1 MRLVFAAAT
10 DVGRMRKNNED
21 SYLSSQPVAAVADGM
36 GGHSAGEVAS
46 AIAIEEL
53 AALGGRGPW
62 ENETAATDDLKQAI
76 LRANRRIREMAASD
90 RKLNGMGTTL
100 VALLEDG
107 DMVHVANVGDS
118 RGYLLRQGELSQVTV
133 DHSLVQELVD
143 DGRLSPEDAE
153 RHPQRS
159 VITRALGIDPEVE
172 FDLFTYK
179 LQVGDRLLLCS
190 DGLSDVVEPAQIRKV
205 LLRIPSAQRAARE
218 LIGVANEQGGP
229 DNITVIVVDA
239 VDEATALAA
248 EDGGDTTG
256 DLDAGSATGAL
267 PPVDAG
273 TDGARGRGGRAG
285 RAARVAEDRSLAKH
299 RRLQRFLI
307 AGIVVLLL
315 AAALVAGRSFLFSR
329 YFVGF
334 DGDSVAVFQGVP
346 GDVAGLS
353 FSRLVERSPVSRAQV
368 PAGYAARLE
377 DGVQADDLADARSIA
392 LCAPLVFSPDG
403 CTGAVPTTTATPTT
417 AAATTTTTTTTR
429 AAGG

>member
-53 AALGGRGPW
+53 AALGSRGPW

-76 LRANRRIREMAASD
+76 LLANRRIREMAAGD
-90 RKLNGMGTTL
+90 RKLLGMGTTL

-190 DGLSDVVEPAQIRKV
+190 DGLSDVVEPAQIRNV
-205 LLRIPSAQRAARE
+205 LLRVRNSHQAARK
-218 LIGVANEQGGP
+218 LVTVANEQGGP

-239 VDEATALAA
+239 VDEATAQAM
-248 EDGGDTTG
+248 EECGDTTG
-256 DLDAGSATGAL
+256 DLAVGSATGAL
-267 PPVDAG
+267 PVVDG
-273 TDGARGRGGRAG
+273 DGAGGRSG
-285 RAARVAEDRSLAKH
+285 RAARAKDRSLARH
-299 RRLQRFLI
+299 RRLQRFLLV
-307 AGIVVLLL
+307 GIVVVVV
-315 AAALVAGRSFLFSR
+315 AALVVAARSFLFSR
-329 YFVGF
+329 YWVGF
-334 DGDSVAVFQGVP
+334 DGDAVAVFQGVP
-346 GDVAGLS
+346 GDVAGIQ
-353 FSRLVERSPVSRAQV
+353 FSRLVERTPVTRAEV

-377 DGVQADDLADARSIA
+377 DGVLADNLADARSIA

-403 CTGAVPTTTATPTT
+403 CTGTPAASTTTPTT
-417 AAATTTTTTTTR
+417 AAATTTTR
-429 AAGG
+429 APGG

>member
-417 AAATTTTTTTTR
+417 AAATTTR

>member
-1 MRLVFAAAT
+1 MRLLFAAAT

-21 SYLSSQPVAAVADGM
+21 SYLSAKPVAAVADGM

-53 AALGGRGPW
+53 AALRDRGPW
-62 ENETAATDDLKQAI
+62 ANETDATDALKQAI
-76 LRANRRIREMAASD
+76 LRANRRIREMAARD

-107 DMVHVANVGDS
+107 DMVHVANIGDS

-205 LLRIPSAQRAARE
+205 LMRVPSGQRAARE
-218 LIGVANEQGGP
+218 LVTVANANGGP

-239 VDEATALAA
+239 VDESAPLVD
-248 EDGGDTTG
+248 DGGDTTG
-256 DLDAGSATGAL
+256 DLAAGSATGAL
-267 PPVDAG
+267 PVVG
-273 TDGARGRGGRAG
+273 DGEASGRRGGRAA
-285 RAARVAEDRSLAKH
+285 RAANDRSLAMH
-299 RRLQRFLI
+299 RRFQRVLV
-307 AGIVVLLL
+307 AGIVVLVVAALL
-315 AAALVAGRSFLFSR
+315 AAGRSLLFSR
-329 YFVGF
+329 YWVGF
-334 DGDSVAVFQGVP
+334 DGDVVAVFQGVP
-346 GDVAGLS
+346 GDVAGLR
-353 FSRLVERSPVSRAQV
+353 FSRLVERSPVTRAEV

-377 DGVQADDLADARSIA
+377 DGIPADDLADARSIA
-392 LCAPLVFSPDG
+392 LCAPVVFSPGG
-403 CTGAVPTTTATPTT
+403 CSGDPTASTPTT
-417 AAATTTTTTTTR
+417 AAGTTASTR
-429 AAGG
+429 APGG

>member
-21 SYLSSQPVAAVADGM
+21 SYLSQKPVAAVADGM

-53 AALGGRGPW
+53 AALRGRGPW

-76 LRANRRIREMAASD
+76 LRANRRIREMAAGD

-107 DMVHVANVGDS
+107 DLVHLANVGDS

-159 VITRALGIDPEVE
+159 VITRALGIEPEVE

-190 DGLSDVVEPAQIRKV
+190 DGLSDVVEPRQIRNV
-205 LLRIPSAQRAARE
+205 LLRVRNPDEAARR
-218 LIGVANEQGGP
+218 LIAVANEQGGP

-239 VDEATALAA
+239 NDGSVVEDYEDE
-248 EDGGDTTG
+248 TG
-256 DLDAGSATGAL
+256 DLAVGSATGAM
-267 PPVDAG
+267 PAVTG
-273 TDGARGRGGRAG
+273 DGAADGRSG
-285 RAARVAEDRSLAKH
+285 RAARAAKDRSLAMH
-299 RRLQRFLI
+299 RRLQRVLL
-307 AGIVVLLL
+307 AGIVVLVVV
-315 AAALVAGRSFLFSR
+315 AVLVAGRSFLFSR
-329 YFVGF
+329 YWVGF
-334 DGDSVAVFQGVP
+334 DGDTVAVFQGVP
-346 GDVAGLS
+346 GDVAGLR
-353 FSRLVERSPVSRAQV
+353 FSRMLEHSPVSRAQV

-377 DGVQADDLADARSIA
+377 AGVPADDLDDARRIA
-392 LCAPLVFSPDG
+392 GCAPLVFSPDG
-403 CTGAVPTTTATPTT
+403 CSGAATSTTATPTT
-417 AAATTTTTTTTR
+417 TVATTSTR
-429 AAGG
+429 ASGG

>member
-21 SYLSSQPVAAVADGM
+21 SYLSSKPVAAVADGM

-53 AALGGRGPW
+53 AALRDRGPW
-62 ENETAATDDLKQAI
+62 DSETAATDDLKQAI

-179 LQVGDRLLLCS
+179 LQAGDRLLLCS
-190 DGLSDVVEPAQIRKV
+190 DGLSDVVEPAQIRRV
-205 LLRIPSAQRAARE
+205 LLRVRNAHRAARE
-218 LIGVANEQGGP
+218 LVTMANEQGGP

-239 VDEATALAA
+239 VDEAAA
-248 EDGGDTTG
+248 EAAEAGGDTTG
-256 DLDAGSATGAL
+256 DLAAGATGAL
-267 PPVDAG
+267 PVIGDADL
-273 TDGARGRGGRAG
+273 DGDRRAAHGG
-285 RAARVAEDRSLAKH
+285 RAARAAKDRSLSMH
-299 RRLQRFLI
+299 RRLQRVLI
-307 AGIVVLLL
+307 AGIVVVVV
-315 AAALVAGRSFLFSR
+315 AALLVAGRSLLFSR
-329 YFVGF
+329 YWVGF
-334 DGDSVAVFQGVP
+334 DGDSVAVFRGVP
-346 GDVAGLS
+346 GDVAGIR
-353 FSRLVERSPVSRAQV
+353 FSRLVERSPVTRAQV
-368 PAGYAARLE
+368 PAGYVARLE
-377 DGVQADDLADARSIA
+377 DGIQADDLADARAIA
-392 LCAPLVFSPDG
+392 LCAPLVFSPEG
-403 CTGAVPTTTATPTT
+403 CTGAAPTT
-417 AAATTTTTTTTR
+417 ATTTTAAVTTTSSTR
-429 AAGG
+429 APGG

>member
-21 SYLSSQPVAAVADGM
+21 SYLSSKPVAAVADGM

-53 AALGGRGPW
+53 ATLGDRGPW

-90 RKLNGMGTTL
+90 HKLNGMGTTL

-159 VITRALGIDPEVE
+159 VITRALGIEPEVE

-190 DGLSDVVEPAQIRKV
+190 DGLSDVVGTTQIRNV
-205 LLRIPSAQRAARE
+205 LLRVRSPQKAARQ
-218 LIGVANEQGGP
+218 LVTVANEQGGP

-239 VDEATALAA
+239 VDESARPEV
-248 EDGGDTTG
+248 EDETG
-256 DLDAGSATGAL
+256 DLTAGAMPLVQG
-267 PPVDAG
+267 
-273 TDGARGRGGRAG
+273 DGAPGRRGGRA
-285 RAARVAEDRSLAKH
+285 ARSAKDRSLAMH
-299 RRLQRFLI
+299 RRLQRVLV
-307 AGIVVLLL
+307 AGIVVLV
-315 AAALVAGRSFLFSR
+315 AAALLVAGRSFLFSR
-329 YFVGF
+329 YWVGF
-334 DGDSVAVFQGVP
+334 DGDTVAVFQGVP
-346 GDVAGLS
+346 GNVAGLR
-353 FSRLVERSPVSRAQV
+353 FSRLVERSPVGRAQV
-368 PAGYAARLE
+368 PPGYAARLD
-377 DGVQADDLADARSIA
+377 DGVQADDLEDARNIA
-392 LCAPLVFSPDG
+392 RCAPLVFSPGG
-403 CTGAVPTTTATPTT
+403 CTGQAPATPAATPTT
-417 AAATTTTTTTTR
+417 AVATTTTR

>member
-21 SYLSSQPVAAVADGM
+21 SYLSAEPVAAVADGM

-53 AALGGRGPW
+53 AALGERGPW

-76 LRANRRIREMAASD
+76 LRANRRIRGMAASD

-100 VALLEDG
+100 VALLQDG

-143 DGRLSPEDAE
+143 DGRLSPKDAE

-190 DGLSDVVEPAQIRKV
+190 DGLSDVVEPTQIRNV
-205 LLRIPSAQRAARE
+205 LLRVRSPQKAARQ
-218 LIGVANEQGGP
+218 LITVANEQGGP

-239 VDEATALAA
+239 VDESAALDL
-248 EDGGDTTG
+248 EDEQTG
-256 DLDAGSATGAL
+256 DLTDGSATGAL
-267 PPVDAG
+267 PLVSGDGDAPA
-273 TDGARGRGGRAG
+273 ARGRGGRAA
-285 RAARVAEDRSLAKH
+285 RAAKDRSLAMH

-307 AGIVVLLL
+307 AGIVVLL
-315 AAALVAGRSFLFSR
+315 AAVLLVAGRSFLFSR
-329 YFVGF
+329 YWVGF

-346 GDVAGLS
+346 GDVAGLR

-377 DGVQADDLADARSIA
+377 DGVQADSLADARAIA
-392 LCAPLVFSPDG
+392 LCAPLVFSPGG
-403 CTGAVPTTTATPTT
+403 CTGVTPSSTAATPTPTT
-417 AAATTTTTTTTR
+417 AVGTTSTR

>member
-256 DLDAGSATGAL
+256 DLNAGSATGAL

-273 TDGARGRGGRAG
+273 TDGARGRGGRAA
-285 RAARVAEDRSLAKH
+285 RAAEDRSLAKH

-417 AAATTTTTTTTR
+417 AAATTTR

>member
-21 SYLSSQPVAAVADGM
+21 SYLSAKPVAAVADGM

-53 AALGGRGPW
+53 AALGERGPW

-100 VALLEDG
+100 VALLQDG

-190 DGLSDVVEPAQIRKV
+190 DGLSDVVEPTQIRNV
-205 LLRIPSAQRAARE
+205 LLRVRSPQKAARQ
-218 LIGVANEQGGP
+218 LVTVANEQGGP
-229 DNITVIVVDA
+229 DNITVIVVEA
-239 VDEATALAA
+239 VDESAALDL
-248 EDGGDTTG
+248 EDEQTG
-256 DLDAGSATGAL
+256 DLTDGSATGAL
-267 PPVDAG
+267 PLVSSDGDALA
-273 TDGARGRGGRAG
+273 ARGRGGRAA
-285 RAARVAEDRSLAKH
+285 RAAKDRSLVMH

-307 AGIVVLLL
+307 AGIVVLV
-315 AAALVAGRSFLFSR
+315 AAVLLVAGRSFLFSR
-329 YFVGF
+329 YWVGF

-346 GDVAGLS
+346 GDVAGLR

-377 DGVQADDLADARSIA
+377 DGVQADSLADARAIA
-392 LCAPLVFSPDG
+392 LCAPLVFSPGG
-403 CTGAVPTTTATPTT
+403 CTGATPSTTAATPTPTT
-417 AAATTTTTTTTR
+417 AVGTTSTR

>member
-53 AALGGRGPW
+53 AALGSRGPW

-76 LRANRRIREMAASD
+76 LRANRRIRETAAGD

-190 DGLSDVVEPAQIRKV
+190 DGLSDVVEPAQIRNV
-205 LLRIPSAQRAARE
+205 LLRVRNSHQAARK
-218 LIGVANEQGGP
+218 LVTVANEQGGP

-239 VDEATALAA
+239 VDEATAQAMEEA
-248 EDGGDTTG
+248 GDTTG
-256 DLDAGSATGAL
+256 DLAVGSATGAL
-267 PPVDAG
+267 PVVDG
-273 TDGARGRGGRAG
+273 DGAGGRSG
-285 RAARVAEDRSLAKH
+285 RAARAKDRSVARH
-299 RRLQRFLI
+299 RRLQRFLV
-307 AGIVVLLL
+307 AGIVVLVV
-315 AAALVAGRSFLFSR
+315 AALLVAGRSFLFSR
-329 YFVGF
+329 YWVGF
-334 DGDSVAVFQGVP
+334 DGDTVAVFQGVP
-346 GDVAGLS
+346 GDVAGIH
-353 FSRLVERSPVSRAQV
+353 FSRLVERTPVTRAEV

-377 DGVQADDLADARSIA
+377 DGVLADNLADARSIA

-403 CTGAVPTTTATPTT
+403 CTGTPAASTTTPTT
-417 AAATTTTTTTTR
+417 AAATTTTK
-429 AAGG
+429 AQGG

>member
-205 LLRIPSAQRAARE
+205 LLRVPSAQRAARE

-417 AAATTTTTTTTR
+417 AAATTTR

>member
-21 SYLSSQPVAAVADGM
+21 SYLSSKPVAAVADGM

-53 AALGGRGPW
+53 AALRDRGPW
-62 ENETAATDDLKQAI
+62 DSETAATDDLKQAI

-190 DGLSDVVEPAQIRKV
+190 DGLSDVVEPAQIRRV
-205 LLRIPSAQRAARE
+205 LLRVRNAHRAARE
-218 LIGVANEQGGP
+218 LVTMANEQGGP

-239 VDEATALAA
+239 VDEAAA
-248 EDGGDTTG
+248 EAAEAGGDTTG
-256 DLDAGSATGAL
+256 DLAAGATGAL
-267 PPVDAG
+267 PVIGDADL
-273 TDGARGRGGRAG
+273 DGDRRAAHGG
-285 RAARVAEDRSLAKH
+285 RAARAAKDRSLSMH
-299 RRLQRFLI
+299 RRLQRVLI
-307 AGIVVLLL
+307 AGIVVVVV
-315 AAALVAGRSFLFSR
+315 AALLVAGRSLLFSR
-329 YFVGF
+329 YWVGF
-334 DGDSVAVFQGVP
+334 DGDSVAVFRGVP
-346 GDVAGLS
+346 GDVAGIR
-353 FSRLVERSPVSRAQV
+353 FSRLVERSPVTRAQV
-368 PAGYAARLE
+368 PAGYVARLE
-377 DGVQADDLADARSIA
+377 DGIQADDLADARAIA
-392 LCAPLVFSPDG
+392 LCAPLVFSPEG
-403 CTGAVPTTTATPTT
+403 CTGAAPTT
-417 AAATTTTTTTTR
+417 ATTTTAAVTTTSSTR
-429 AAGG
+429 APGG

>member
-10 DVGRMRKNNED
+10 DVGRMRTNNED

-53 AALGGRGPW
+53 TALRDRGPW

-76 LRANRRIREMAASD
+76 LRANRRIREMAAGD
-90 RKLNGMGTTL
+90 RRLNGMGTTL

-205 LLRIPSAQRAARE
+205 LLRVPSAQRAARE
-218 LIGVANEQGGP
+218 LVTVANEQGGP

-239 VDEATALAA
+239 VDEATAEAQEA
-248 EDGGDTTG
+248 GGDTTG
-256 DLDAGSATGAL
+256 DLAAGSATGAL
-267 PPVDAG
+267 PVVDGDVAG
-273 TDGARGRGGRAG
+273 GRRARGGRAA
-285 RAARVAEDRSLAKH
+285 RAAKDRSLVMH
-299 RRLQRFLI
+299 RRLQRFLV
-307 AGIVVLLL
+307 AGIVVLAL
-315 AAALVAGRSFLFSR
+315 AALLVAGRSFLFSR
-329 YFVGF
+329 YWVGF
-334 DGDSVAVFQGVP
+334 DGDAVAVFQGVP
-346 GDVAGLS
+346 GNVAGLR

-368 PAGYAARLE
+368 PAGYVTRLE
-377 DGVQADDLADARSIA
+377 DGVTADDLADARSIA
-392 LCAPLVFSPDG
+392 LCAPQVFSPGG
-403 CTGAVPTTTATPTT
+403 CTGAPTASTATPTT
-417 AAATTTTTTTTR
+417 AVAGTTSTR
-429 AAGG
+429 AGG

>member
-53 AALGGRGPW
+53 TALGGRGPW

-190 DGLSDVVEPAQIRKV
+190 DGLSDVVEPAQIRNV
-205 LLRIPSAQRAARE
+205 LLRVRNSHQAARK
-218 LIGVANEQGGP
+218 LVTVANEQGGP

-239 VDEATALAA
+239 VDEATAQVM
-248 EDGGDTTG
+248 EEGDDTTG
-256 DLDAGSATGAL
+256 DLAVGSATGAL
-267 PPVDAG
+267 PVVDG
-273 TDGARGRGGRAG
+273 DGPGG
-285 RAARVAEDRSLAKH
+285 RAARAKDRSLARH
-299 RRLQRFLI
+299 RRLQRFLL
-307 AGIVVLLL
+307 AGIVVLVV
-315 AAALVAGRSFLFSR
+315 AALVVAGRSFLFSR
-329 YFVGF
+329 YWVGF
-334 DGDSVAVFQGVP
+334 DGDTVAVFQGVP
-346 GDVAGLS
+346 GDVAGIQ
-353 FSRLVERSPVSRAQV
+353 FSRLVERTPVTRAEV

-377 DGVQADDLADARSIA
+377 DGVLADDLADARSIA

-403 CTGAVPTTTATPTT
+403 CTGTPAASTTTPTT
-417 AAATTTTTTTTR
+417 AAATTTTR
-429 AAGG
+429 AQGG

>member
-21 SYLSSQPVAAVADGM
+21 SYLSAKPVAAVADGM

-53 AALGGRGPW
+53 AALGERGPW

-190 DGLSDVVEPAQIRKV
+190 DGLSDVVEPTQIRNV
-205 LLRIPSAQRAARE
+205 LLRVRSPQKAARQ
-218 LIGVANEQGGP
+218 LVTVANEQGGP
-229 DNITVIVVDA
+229 DNITVIVVEA
-239 VDEATALAA
+239 VDESAALDL
-248 EDGGDTTG
+248 EDEQTG
-256 DLDAGSATGAL
+256 DLTDGSATGAL
-267 PPVDAG
+267 PLVSSDGDALA
-273 TDGARGRGGRAG
+273 ARGRGGRAA
-285 RAARVAEDRSLAKH
+285 RAAKDRSLVMH

-307 AGIVVLLL
+307 AGIVVLV
-315 AAALVAGRSFLFSR
+315 AAVLLVAGRSFLFSR
-329 YFVGF
+329 YWVGF

-346 GDVAGLS
+346 GDVAGLR

-377 DGVQADDLADARSIA
+377 DGVQADSLADARAIA
-392 LCAPLVFSPDG
+392 LCAPLVFSPGG
-403 CTGAVPTTTATPTT
+403 CTGATPSTTAATPTPTT
-417 AAATTTTTTTTR
+417 AVGTTSTR

>member
-21 SYLSSQPVAAVADGM
+21 SYLSTQPVAAVADGM

-53 AALGGRGPW
+53 AALGSRGPW

-76 LRANRRIREMAASD
+76 LRANRRIREMAAGD

-190 DGLSDVVEPAQIRKV
+190 DGLSDVVEPAQIRNV
-205 LLRIPSAQRAARE
+205 LLRVRNSHQAAQK
-218 LIGVANEQGGP
+218 LVTVANEQGGP

-239 VDEATALAA
+239 VDEATAQAM
-248 EDGGDTTG
+248 EEGGDTTG
-256 DLDAGSATGAL
+256 DLAVGSATGAL
-267 PPVDAG
+267 PVVDG
-273 TDGARGRGGRAG
+273 DGAGGRSG
-285 RAARVAEDRSLAKH
+285 RAARAKDRSVARH
-299 RRLQRFLI
+299 RRLQRFLV
-307 AGIVVLLL
+307 AGIVVLVVAVL
-315 AAALVAGRSFLFSR
+315 LVAGRSFLFSR
-329 YFVGF
+329 YWVGF
-334 DGDSVAVFQGVP
+334 DGDTVAVFQGVP
-346 GDVAGLS
+346 GDVAGIH
-353 FSRLVERSPVSRAQV
+353 FSRLVERTPVTRAEV

-377 DGVQADDLADARSIA
+377 DGVLADNLADARSIA

-403 CTGAVPTTTATPTT
+403 CTGTPAASTTTPTT
-417 AAATTTTTTTTR
+417 AAGTTTTTTK
-429 AAGG
+429 AQGG

>member
-21 SYLSSQPVAAVADGM
+21 SYLSQQPVAAVADGM

-53 AALGGRGPW
+53 AALRDRGPW

-76 LRANRRIREMAASD
+76 LRANRRIREMAAGD

-107 DMVHVANVGDS
+107 DLVHLANVGDS

-190 DGLSDVVEPAQIRKV
+190 DGLSDVVEPAQIRNV
-205 LLRIPSAQRAARE
+205 LLRVRDPQQAARR
-218 LIGVANEQGGP
+218 LVAVANEQGGP

-239 VDEATALAA
+239 T
-248 EDGGDTTG
+248 DGSMVADSDGDQTG
-256 DLDAGSATGAL
+256 DLAAGSATGAL
-267 PPVDAG
+267 PAVGDGDAA
-273 TDGARGRGGRAG
+273 ARSG
-285 RAARVAEDRSLAKH
+285 RAARAAKDRSLAMH
-299 RRLQRFLI
+299 RRLQRVLI
-307 AGIVVLLL
+307 AGIVVLV
-315 AAALVAGRSFLFSR
+315 AAALLVAGRSLLFSR
-329 YFVGF
+329 YWVGF
-334 DGDSVAVFQGVP
+334 DGDAVAVFQGVP
-346 GDVAGLS
+346 GDVAGLR
-353 FSRLVERSPVSRAQV
+353 FSRMVEHSPVSRAQV
-368 PAGYAARLE
+368 PAAYAARLE
-377 DGVQADDLADARSIA
+377 DGVTADDLEDARHIA
-392 LCAPLVFSPDG
+392 ACAPLVFSPGG
-403 CTGAVPTTTATPTT
+403 CTGAAPTTTTTPTT
-417 AAATTTTTTTTR
+417 AVASTTTR
-429 AAGG
+429 APGG

>member
-10 DVGRMRKNNED
+10 DVGRMRTNNED

-53 AALGGRGPW
+53 TALRDRGPW

-76 LRANRRIREMAASD
+76 LRANRRIREMAAGD
-90 RKLNGMGTTL
+90 RRLNGMGTTL

-205 LLRIPSAQRAARE
+205 LLRVPSAQRAARE
-218 LIGVANEQGGP
+218 LVTVANEQGGP

-239 VDEATALAA
+239 VDEAMA
-248 EDGGDTTG
+248 EAPEAGGDTTG
-256 DLDAGSATGAL
+256 DLAAGSATGAL
-267 PPVDAG
+267 PVLDAG
-273 TDGARGRGGRAG
+273 DDTARGRGRGGRAA
-285 RAARVAEDRSLAKH
+285 RAAKDRSLAMH
-299 RRLQRFLI
+299 RRLQRFLV
-307 AGIVVLLL
+307 AGIVVLAL
-315 AAALVAGRSFLFSR
+315 AALLVAGRSFLFSR
-329 YFVGF
+329 YWVGF
-334 DGDSVAVFQGVP
+334 DGDAVAVFQGVP
-346 GDVAGLS
+346 GNVAGLR

-368 PAGYAARLE
+368 PAGYVARLE
-377 DGVQADDLADARSIA
+377 DGVTADDLADARSIA
-392 LCAPLVFSPDG
+392 LCAPQVFSPDG
-403 CTGAVPTTTATPTT
+403 CTGAPTASTATPTT
-417 AAATTTTTTTTR
+417 AVASTTTTR
-429 AAGG
+429 AGG

>member
-10 DVGRMRKNNED
+10 DVGRMRTNNED
-21 SYLSSQPVAAVADGM
+21 SYLSAKPVAAVADGM

-53 AALGGRGPW
+53 AALGERGPW
-62 ENETAATDDLKQAI
+62 ENETAATDDLKAAI

-190 DGLSDVVEPAQIRKV
+190 DGLSDVVEPAQIRNV
-205 LLRIPSAQRAARE
+205 LLRLPNAQKAARQ
-218 LIGVANEQGGP
+218 LITVANEQGGP

-239 VDEATALAA
+239 VDESAVLDV
-248 EDGGDTTG
+248 EDDRTG
-256 DLDAGSATGAL
+256 DLADGSATGAL
-267 PPVDAG
+267 PLVSG
-273 TDGARGRGGRAG
+273 DGVAARRGGRAA
-285 RAARVAEDRSLAKH
+285 RAAKDRSLAMH

-307 AGIVVLLL
+307 AGIVVLL
-315 AAALVAGRSFLFSR
+315 AAVLLVAGRSFLFSR
-329 YFVGF
+329 YWVGF
-334 DGDSVAVFQGVP
+334 DGDAVAVFQGVP
-346 GDVAGLS
+346 GDVAGLR

-377 DGVQADDLADARSIA
+377 DGIQADNLADARSIA
-392 LCAPLVFSPDG
+392 LCAPLVFSPGG
-403 CTGAVPTTTATPTT
+403 CTGTTPSTTAAIPTPTT
-417 AAATTTTTTTTR
+417 AVGTTSTR
-429 AAGG
+429 AEGG

>member
-21 SYLSSQPVAAVADGM
+21 SYLSAKPVAAVADGM

-53 AALGGRGPW
+53 AALGERGPW

-100 VALLEDG
+100 VALLQDG

-190 DGLSDVVEPAQIRKV
+190 DGLSDVVEPTQIRNV
-205 LLRIPSAQRAARE
+205 LLRVRSPQKAARQ
-218 LIGVANEQGGP
+218 LVTVANEQGGP
-229 DNITVIVVDA
+229 DNITVIVVEA
-239 VDEATALAA
+239 VDESAALDL
-248 EDGGDTTG
+248 EDEQTG
-256 DLDAGSATGAL
+256 DLTDGSATGAL
-267 PPVDAG
+267 PLVSSDGDALA
-273 TDGARGRGGRAG
+273 ARGRGGRAA
-285 RAARVAEDRSLAKH
+285 RAAKDRSLVMH

-307 AGIVVLLL
+307 AGIVVLV
-315 AAALVAGRSFLFSR
+315 AAVLLVAGRSFLFSR
-329 YFVGF
+329 YWVGF

-346 GDVAGLS
+346 GDVAGLR

-377 DGVQADDLADARSIA
+377 DGVQADSLADARAIA
-392 LCAPLVFSPDG
+392 MCAPLVFSPGG
-403 CTGAVPTTTATPTT
+403 CTGATPSTTAATPAPTT
-417 AAATTTTTTTTR
+417 AVGTTSTR

>member
-10 DVGRMRKNNED
+10 DVGRMRMNTED
-21 SYLSSQPVAAVADGM
+21 SYLSSKPVAAVADGM

-53 AALGGRGPW
+53 AALGRRGPW
-62 ENETAATDDLKQAI
+62 ANETDATDDLKQAI

-179 LQVGDRLLLCS
+179 LLVGDRLLLCS

-205 LLRIPSAQRAARE
+205 LLRVRSAQRAARE
-218 LIGVANEQGGP
+218 LVTVANDQGGP

-239 VDEATALAA
+239 VDDATAEAE

-256 DLDAGSATGAL
+256 DLAAGSATGAL
-267 PPVDAG
+267 PLVGDAEL
-273 TDGARGRGGRAG
+273 DGDRRAGSG
-285 RAARVAEDRSLAKH
+285 RAARAAKDRSLAMH
-299 RRLQRFLI
+299 RRLQRVLI
-307 AGIVVLLL
+307 AGIVVVAL
-315 AAALVAGRSFLFSR
+315 AVLLVAGRSFLMSR
-329 YFVGF
+329 YWVGF
-334 DGDSVAVFQGVP
+334 DGDTVAVFQGVP
-346 GDVAGLS
+346 GNVAGIR
-353 FSRLVERSPVSRAQV
+353 FSRLVERSPVTRAQV
-368 PAGYAARLE
+368 PPGYAARLD
-377 DGVQADDLADARSIA
+377 DGVQADDLADARNIA
-392 LCAPLVFSPDG
+392 LCAPQVFSPDG
-403 CTGAVPTTTATPTT
+403 CTGAPATTATPTT
-417 AAATTTTTTTTR
+417 AAATTTSTR
-429 AAGG
+429 APGG

>member
-53 AALGGRGPW
+53 AALRDRGPW

-76 LRANRRIREMAASD
+76 LRANRRIREMAARD

-205 LLRIPSAQRAARE
+205 LLRVRNAHRAARE
-218 LIGVANEQGGP
+218 LVTVANANGGP

-239 VDEATALAA
+239 VDDSAVLDDVDEA
-248 EDGGDTTG
+248 TTG
-256 DLDAGSATGAL
+256 DLGSVTGAL
-267 PPVDAG
+267 PAAAGDGDASA
-273 TDGARGRGGRAG
+273 ARRGGRAA
-285 RAARVAEDRSLAKH
+285 RAAEDRSLAMH
-299 RRLQRFLI
+299 RRLQRVLI
-307 AGIVVLLL
+307 AGIVVLAV
-315 AAALVAGRSFLFSR
+315 AALLVAGRSFLLSR
-329 YFVGF
+329 YWVGF
-334 DGDSVAVFQGVP
+334 DGDAVAVFRGVP
-346 GDVAGLS
+346 GDVAGLR
-353 FSRLVERSPVSRAQV
+353 FSRLVERSPVNRAQV
-368 PAGYAARLE
+368 PAAYAARLE
-377 DGVQADDLADARSIA
+377 DGVQADDLEDARSIA
-392 LCAPLVFSPDG
+392 LCAPQVLSPGG
-403 CTGAVPTTTATPTT
+403 CAGAPAAPVGTPTTTAASTT
-417 AAATTTTTTTTR
+417 STR
-429 AAGG
+429 APGG

>member
-53 AALGGRGPW
+53 AALGSRGPW

-76 LRANRRIREMAASD
+76 LRANRRIRETAAGD

-159 VITRALGIDPEVE
+159 VITRALGIDREVE

-190 DGLSDVVEPAQIRKV
+190 DGLSDVVEPAQIRNV
-205 LLRIPSAQRAARE
+205 LLRVRNSHQAARK
-218 LIGVANEQGGP
+218 LVTVANEQGGP

-239 VDEATALAA
+239 VDEATAQAME
-248 EDGGDTTG
+248 EDGDTTG
-256 DLDAGSATGAL
+256 DLAVGSATGAL
-267 PPVDAG
+267 PVVDG
-273 TDGARGRGGRAG
+273 DGAEGRSG
-285 RAARVAEDRSLAKH
+285 RAARAKDRSVARH
-299 RRLQRFLI
+299 RRLQRFLV
-307 AGIVVLLL
+307 AGIVVLVV
-315 AAALVAGRSFLFSR
+315 AALLVAGRSFLFSR
-329 YFVGF
+329 YWVGF
-334 DGDSVAVFQGVP
+334 DGDTVAVFQGVP
-346 GDVAGLS
+346 GDVAGIQ
-353 FSRLVERSPVSRAQV
+353 FSRLVERTPVTRAEV

-377 DGVQADDLADARSIA
+377 DGVLADNLADARSIA

-403 CTGAVPTTTATPTT
+403 CTGTPAASTTTPTT
-417 AAATTTTTTTTR
+417 AAATTTTK
-429 AAGG
+429 AQGG

>member
-10 DVGRMRKNNED
+10 DVGRMRTNNED

-53 AALGGRGPW
+53 TALRDRGPW

-76 LRANRRIREMAASD
+76 LRANRRIREMAAGD
-90 RKLNGMGTTL
+90 RRLNGMGTTL

-205 LLRIPSAQRAARE
+205 LLRVPSAQRAARE
-218 LIGVANEQGGP
+218 LVTVANAHGGP

-239 VDEATALAA
+239 VDQATAEAQEA
-248 EDGGDTTG
+248 GDTTG
-256 DLDAGSATGAL
+256 DLAAGSATGAL
-267 PPVDAG
+267 PVVDGDVA
-273 TDGARGRGGRAG
+273 GGRRARSG
-285 RAARVAEDRSLAKH
+285 RAARAAKDRSLVMH
-299 RRLQRFLI
+299 RRLQRFLV
-307 AGIVVLLL
+307 AGIVVLAL
-315 AAALVAGRSFLFSR
+315 AALLVAGRSFLFSR
-329 YFVGF
+329 YWVGF
-334 DGDSVAVFQGVP
+334 DDDAVAVFQGVP
-346 GDVAGLS
+346 GNVAGLR

-368 PAGYAARLE
+368 PAGYVARLE
-377 DGVQADDLADARSIA
+377 DGVTADDLADARGIA
-392 LCAPLVFSPDG
+392 LCAPQVFSPGG
-403 CTGAVPTTTATPTT
+403 CTGAPTASTATPTT
-417 AAATTTTTTTTR
+417 AVAGTTSTR
-429 AAGG
+429 AGG

>member
-21 SYLSSQPVAAVADGM
+21 SYLSSKPVAAVADGM

-53 AALGGRGPW
+53 AALRDRGPW
-62 ENETAATDDLKQAI
+62 DSETAATDDLKQAI

-100 VALLEDG
+100 VALVEDG

-205 LLRIPSAQRAARE
+205 LLRVRNAHRAAQE
-218 LIGVANEQGGP
+218 LVTVANEQGGP

-239 VDEATALAA
+239 VDEATAEAVD
-248 EDGGDTTG
+248 DGGDTTG
-256 DLDAGSATGAL
+256 DLTAGATGAM
-267 PPVDAG
+267 PVVGDAEL
-273 TDGARGRGGRAG
+273 DGDRRAGGG
-285 RAARVAEDRSLAKH
+285 RAARAAKDRSLAMH
-299 RRLQRFLI
+299 RRLQRVLI
-307 AGIVVLLL
+307 AGIVVV
-315 AAALVAGRSFLFSR
+315 AVAALLIAGRSFLFSR
-329 YFVGF
+329 YWVGF
-334 DGDSVAVFQGVP
+334 DGGSVAVFQGVP
-346 GDVAGLS
+346 GDVAGIR

-368 PAGYAARLE
+368 PAAYAARLE
-377 DGVQADDLADARSIA
+377 DGVPADDLTDARSIA

-403 CTGAVPTTTATPTT
+403 CTGAATTTTATPTT
-417 AAATTTTTTTTR
+417 AAGTTTTQ
-429 AAGG
+429 APGG

>member
-21 SYLSSQPVAAVADGM
+21 SYLSAKPVAAVADGM

-53 AALGGRGPW
+53 AALGERGPW

-100 VALLEDG
+100 VALLQDG

-190 DGLSDVVEPAQIRKV
+190 DGLSDVVEPTQIRNV
-205 LLRIPSAQRAARE
+205 LLRVRSPQKAARQ
-218 LIGVANEQGGP
+218 LVTVANEQGGP
-229 DNITVIVVDA
+229 DNITVIVVEA
-239 VDEATALAA
+239 VDESAALDL
-248 EDGGDTTG
+248 EDEQTG
-256 DLDAGSATGAL
+256 DLTDGSATGAL
-267 PPVDAG
+267 PLVSGDGDALA
-273 TDGARGRGGRAG
+273 ARGRGGRAA
-285 RAARVAEDRSLAKH
+285 RAAKDRSLVMH

-307 AGIVVLLL
+307 AGIVVLV
-315 AAALVAGRSFLFSR
+315 AAVLLVAGRSFLFSR
-329 YFVGF
+329 YWVGF

-346 GDVAGLS
+346 GDVAGLR

-377 DGVQADDLADARSIA
+377 DGVQADSLADARAIA
-392 LCAPLVFSPDG
+392 LCAPLVFSPGG
-403 CTGAVPTTTATPTT
+403 CTGATPSTTAATPTPTT
-417 AAATTTTTTTTR
+417 AVGTTSTR

>member
-21 SYLSSQPVAAVADGM
+21 SYLSSKPVAAVADGM

-53 AALGGRGPW
+53 AALGRRGPW
-62 ENETAATDDLKQAI
+62 VNETDATDDLKQAI

-205 LLRIPSAQRAARE
+205 LLRVRSAQRAARE
-218 LIGVANEQGGP
+218 LVTVANEQGGP

-239 VDEATALAA
+239 VDDAMADLEEA
-248 EDGGDTTG
+248 GGDTTG
-256 DLDAGSATGAL
+256 DLAGSATGAL
-267 PPVDAG
+267 PLVGDPELDGDRRAG
-273 TDGARGRGGRAG
+273 GG
-285 RAARVAEDRSLAKH
+285 RAARAAEDRSLAMH
-299 RRLQRFLI
+299 RRLQRALV
-307 AGIVVLLL
+307 AGIVVVAV
-315 AAALVAGRSFLFSR
+315 AALLVAGRGFLFSR

-334 DGDSVAVFQGVP
+334 DGDNVAVFQGVP
-346 GDVAGLS
+346 GNVAGVR
-353 FSRLVERSPVSRAQV
+353 FSRLVERSPVTRDQV

-377 DGVQADDLADARSIA
+377 DGVQADDLADARNIA
-392 LCAPLVFSPDG
+392 LCAPQVFSPDG
-403 CTGAVPTTTATPTT
+403 CTGTAPTTTATT
-417 AAATTTTTTTTR
+417 AATTTTR

>member
-21 SYLSSQPVAAVADGM
+21 SYLSSKPVAAVADGM

-53 AALGGRGPW
+53 AALGDRGPW

-190 DGLSDVVEPAQIRKV
+190 DGLSDVVGTSQIRNV
-205 LLRIPSAQRAARE
+205 LLRVRSPQKAARQ
-218 LIGVANEQGGP
+218 LVTVANEQGGP

-239 VDEATALAA
+239 VDETAVPDV
-248 EDGGDTTG
+248 EDDETG
-256 DLDAGSATGAL
+256 DLAAGSATGAMPL
-267 PPVDAG
+267 VD
-273 TDGARGRGGRAG
+273 DGRPATGRSG
-285 RAARVAEDRSLAKH
+285 RAARAAKDRSLAMH
-299 RRLQRFLI
+299 RRLQRFLV
-307 AGIVVLLL
+307 AGIVLVV
-315 AAALVAGRSFLFSR
+315 AAALLVAGRSFLFSR
-329 YFVGF
+329 YWVGF
-334 DGDSVAVFQGVP
+334 DGDTVAVFQGVP
-346 GDVAGLS
+346 GNVAGLR

-368 PAGYAARLE
+368 PPGYAARLD
-377 DGVQADDLADARSIA
+377 DGVQADDLDDARSIA
-392 LCAPLVFSPDG
+392 RCAPLVFSPGG
-403 CTGAVPTTTATPTT
+403 CTGQAPAAPEATPTT
-417 AAATTTTTTTTR
+417 AVATTSTR

>member
-10 DVGRMRKNNED
+10 DVGRMRTNNED

-53 AALGGRGPW
+53 TALRDRGPW

-76 LRANRRIREMAASD
+76 LRANRRIREMAAGD
-90 RKLNGMGTTL
+90 RRLNGMGTTL

-205 LLRIPSAQRAARE
+205 LLRVRSAQRAARE
-218 LIGVANEQGGP
+218 LVTVANDQGGP

-239 VDEATALAA
+239 VDDATAEAE

-256 DLDAGSATGAL
+256 DLAAGSATGAL
-267 PPVDAG
+267 PLVGDAEL
-273 TDGARGRGGRAG
+273 DGDRRAGSG
-285 RAARVAEDRSLAKH
+285 RAARAAKDRSLAMH
-299 RRLQRFLI
+299 RRLQRVLI
-307 AGIVVLLL
+307 AGIVVVAL
-315 AAALVAGRSFLFSR
+315 AVLLVAGRSFLFSR
-329 YFVGF
+329 YWVGF
-334 DGDSVAVFQGVP
+334 DGDTVAVFQGVP
-346 GDVAGLS
+346 GNVAGIR
-353 FSRLVERSPVSRAQV
+353 FSRLVERSPVTRAQV
-368 PAGYAARLE
+368 PPGYAARLD

-392 LCAPLVFSPDG
+392 LCAPQVFSPDG
-403 CTGAVPTTTATPTT
+403 CTGAPATTATPTT
-417 AAATTTTTTTTR
+417 AAATTTSTR
-429 AAGG
+429 APGG